1 MILLGIAFLA
11 GLITAIS
18 PCVLPVLPILLGGG
32 ASGRRPFGIILGLVG
47 SFSVFTVVGAALLDS
62 LGLPQ
67 DTLRNLAIVLLFLL
81 AATLLFPAVARLA
94 ERPLLR
100 LTRSRPRTES
110 SGIVLGASLGLVFV
124 PCAGPVL
131 AAVTA
136 LSATGGGG
144 LETFFVA
151 VAYASGAAVPMLAI
165 AVGSKRLTEGVGFLR
180 RHAETTRRAAGA
192 LIGVSAIAIAL
203 GVDQEFTTAV
213 PGYTEALQEKVEQN
227 STAQRELARMR
238 RTGDQPALAAT
249 GTGPVAPEL
258 GGIVGWINSDPVSVR
273 QLRGRVVLVDFWTY
287 SCVNCL
293 RTLPH
298 LKDWDSKY
306 RDDGLT
312 IVGVHSPEFAFER
325 EADNVRGAVRK
336 LGIRYPVALDN
347 DFVTWTNY
355 ANQYWPAK
363 YLIDRTGRVRYYH
376 FGEGEYEETERQIR
390 RYLGPGAGGEISEV
404 ADRTPSG
411 PLTPESYLGF
421 ERLARFVGIRVVA
434 ESGGFVSLPTLP
446 RAGPDGVRGPARR
459 GTGAD
464 RGRPGGSAADPVH
477 RPRGEPRPG
486 RDREAG
492 GLPRRPPSAHDR
504 DRRRAAP
511 VQAARAAGA
520 PRGFARAA
528 LHAEAIRLR
537 VHVRLAGLESVRA
550 GTQNGTECARPP
562 SQR

>member
-67 DTLRNLAIVLLFLL
+67 DTLRNLAIVLLFVL
-81 AATLLFPAVARLA
+81 AATLLFPSVARLA

-100 LTRSRPRTES
+100 LTRRRPRTES
-110 SGIVLGASLGLVFV
+110 NGIVLGASLGLVFV

-165 AVGSKRLTEGVGFLR
+165 AIGGKRLTEGVGFLR

-192 LIGVSAIAIAL
+192 LIGVAAIAIAL
-203 GVDQEFTTAV
+203 GVDQRFTTAV
-213 PGYTEALQEKVEQN
+213 PGYTEALQERVEQN
-227 STAQRELARMR
+227 ATARRELSRLR
-238 RTGDQPALAAT
+238 RTGDQPALAAPDT
-249 GTGPVAPEL
+249 APVAPEL
-258 GGIVGWINSDPVSVR
+258 QGIVGWINSDPLSLR
-273 QLRGRVVLVDFWTY
+273 DLRGKVVLVDFWTY

-298 LKDWDSKY
+298 LKEWDRAY

-312 IVGVHSPEFAFER
+312 IVGVHAPEFAFER
-325 EADNVRGAVRK
+325 EPDNVRGAVRR

-347 DFVTWTNY
+347 DFVTWTAY

-376 FGEGEYEETERQIR
+376 YGEGEYEETERQIR
-390 RYLGPGAGGEISEV
+390 RYLGPAADGVTEEV

-411 PLTPESYLGF
+411 PLTPETYLGF
-421 ERLARFVGIRVVA
+421 ARLDRFVGSRVVA
-434 ESGGFVSLPTLP
+434 AKAAEYRFPRYLAPDQLAYSGRLVVEPE
-446 RAGPDGVRGPARR
+446 RIVAG
-459 GTGAD
+459 
-464 RGRPGGSAADPVH
+464 
-477 RPRGEPRPG
+477 
-486 RDREAG
+486 
-492 GLPRRPPSAHDR
+492 
-504 DRRRAAP
+504 RRA
-511 VQAARAAGA
+511 
-520 PRGFARAA
+520 
-528 LHAEAIRLR
+528 RLR
-537 VHVRLAGLESVRA
+537 IQF
-550 GTQNGTECARPP
+550 TAR
-562 SQR
+562 